1 MRLCDGCK
9 TEQNSTCRLTE
20 VRLALREIME
30 NRSETTLS
38 MFEVQ
43 LELCPRCKDALAK
56 FTLPEAIRQFRGPA
70 AKAAAKAG

>member
-1 MRLCDGCK
+1 MRLCDRCK

-20 VRLALREIME
+20 VRLALREVME
-30 NRSETTLS
+30 NRAEAALG

-56 FTLPEAIRQFRGPA
+56 HTLPDTIREFKEPVRQA
-70 AKAAAKAG
+70 ARAG